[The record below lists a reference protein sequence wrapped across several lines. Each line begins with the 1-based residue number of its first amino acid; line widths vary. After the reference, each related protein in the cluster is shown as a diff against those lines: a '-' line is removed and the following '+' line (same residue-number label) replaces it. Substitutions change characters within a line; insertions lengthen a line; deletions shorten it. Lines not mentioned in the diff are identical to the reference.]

1 MLRKLPDTPQMDR
14 YFRPSTLAEALDI
27 MAEHAPR
34 PLAGGTDLYPVLSGA
49 FTQRAAL
56 DWMDISGVA
65 DLRGIGLQ
73 DGGWR
78 IGALAS
84 WTDVTRASLPPAMHA
99 LAQAAHLVG
108 GRQVQNRG
116 TVMGNLCNA
125 SPAADGVP
133 PLLILD
139 AEVEL
144 ASAEGVRR
152 LALSDFLLGN
162 RRTARRPDELAVA
175 LHVPVPP
182 EAESRFEKLGARR
195 QLVISIVMAAGLLR
209 VVDGRVAEARVAVG
223 SCSAVAQRLHGL
235 EAALAGV
242 ALADAPAVIA
252 ETPLDLTPIADLR
265 GTAEYRLAAAR
276 VLAARS
282 LGL

>member
-1 MLRKLPDTPQMDR
+1 MDR
-14 YFRPSTLAEALDI
+14 YFRPSTLVEALDI

-34 PLAGGTDLYPVLSGA
+34 PLAGGTDLYPALTGA
-49 FTQRAAL
+49 FVQRIGL

-65 DLRGIGLQ
+65 ALRGVGAEG
-73 DGGWR
+73 GGWR
-78 IGALAS
+78 IGALAT
-84 WTDVTRASLPPAMHA
+84 WTDVARATLPPAMRA
-99 LAQAAHLVG
+99 LAQAARQVG

-116 TVMGNLCNA
+116 TVLGNLCNA

-139 AEVEL
+139 AEVDL
-144 ASAEGVRR
+144 ASAAGMRR
-152 LALSDFLLGN
+152 LPLGDFLLGN

-175 LHVPVPP
+175 LHIPDPP
-182 EAESRFEKLGARR
+182 NAESRFEKLGARR

-209 VVDGRVAEARVAVG
+209 VVNGRVAEARVAVG
-223 SCSAVAQRLHGL
+223 SCSAAARRLRGL

-242 ALADAPAVIA
+242 ALADAAAVVA
-252 ETPLDLTPIADLR
+252 TTALELTPIDDLR
-265 GTAEYRLAAAR
+265 GSPQYRLAAAR
-276 VLAARS
+276 TLAARS